1 MNYPRIYSLSTVGI
15 LKHYI
20 HDYVFHP
27 KRTDFIGSNGVGKS
41 IIADLLQMI
50 FVYDKELIRFGT
62 DSVKKEDRLI
72 NTLPYKT
79 KFAYCFLN
87 IEVDKGKF
95 IAVGIQISNQKS
107 KRIIPFLITREADVN
122 LKINQLALEKNEILF
137 AKDLTA
143 NGTIP
148 DLHEIAE
155 KLLDLSGLKLNSFK
169 NNDEVQGYYRFLYEK
184 NITPLNLSQDRNL
197 KAYAKVIQSFSK
209 AKTLNLS
216 GNQAS
221 KSLKEFLFEDS
232 DEDILFNF
240 NKAKDD
246 LEKIL
251 KQYHSLNEEIKT
263 LSDKQKKLL
272 ELRELE
278 HSYLDFYKC
287 FKQTELNCSYAE
299 LQTLKRRETRSSKLL
314 IRQQKELQKL
324 TKLIEKLP
332 RVESY
337 IKHCHDLADKN
348 LESFN
353 EFEKNSSLI
362 KELSAEISD
371 LEMMVLPEID
381 EDWKSNAERVD
392 MTLRDSGNI
401 KKLIAFAAP
410 YVQKYRTFDNIIL
423 ARNEQS
429 DILDE
434 LKAAIKADKLK
445 KEKLLSLLE
454 NNKAQDTFFQWYLN
468 YLPDLNDQQL
478 QALLYF
484 AATPV
489 SKTDNPEIQPR
500 YLDAQALFEEFQAV
514 AASQGMWLKLGALS
528 EFIPFNEDAALIRN
542 KSDLDISIQ
551 KLIGK
556 LKLEMSRLDIKL
568 EALTDILDGK
578 PYKIELFEH
587 PFDISIVENSNISRL
602 KTAAAC
608 ILQFNEKVLELQ
620 SQKTILEEAR
630 QITKSELK
638 VKYDDPDRI
647 KEELKLARKKWFER
661 VAKISKYSGEKTSDK
676 SSKEKELDKTDKD
689 LKAIIEEA
697 DSKQKTFED
706 LNRSYYGKFQENI
719 TDFSIEAVE
728 VEESKK
734 NYTNAFELYK
744 TSYLSIC
751 HSFNET
757 SNEKSPSIQ
766 LTIKNQTFS
775 FRALEEALL
784 GSKIRS
790 TDDIALALSEANQNR
805 TMIADGI
812 RDNMIKIFSTT
823 AGRFE
828 KYENQ
833 IKDINMFFVNRK
845 ISDKF
850 FFRLGFDK
858 NTEIKIEYVKDIADK
873 VRQSA
878 TQGELHF
885 GSSIVDFIEDFFKK
899 QAKMKSKVPI
909 DKLLDPKTYFE
920 LSVKLNYESGEEV
933 SGSTGETYSAIALL
947 GVARLSAMQK
957 KQRKGL
963 RFIILEELG
972 SLDNTNFKT
981 FPDIAE
987 EFNYQIITMAPHAF
1001 NIGLS
1006 DDWYAHHLIKG
1017 KEDDKINY
1025 HPSSSYFKTKD
1036 NNVDL
1041 EIYLNKLPQ

>member
-1 MNYPRIYSLSTVGI
+1 MNYPRIYSLSTIGI

-87 IEVDKGKF
+87 IEVEKGNF
-95 IAVGIQISNQKS
+95 ITVGIQISNQKA
-107 KRIIPFLITREADVN
+107 KRIIPFLITKEADIN
-122 LKINQLALEKNEILF
+122 LKINQLVLEKNEILF
-137 AKDLTA
+137 AKDLTS

-155 KLLDLSGLKLNSFK
+155 KLLNLNGLRLNSFK

-272 ELRELE
+272 DLRELE

-299 LQTLKRRETRSSKLL
+299 LQTLKRRETRNSKLL
-314 IRQQKELQKL
+314 IKQQKELQKL
-324 TKLIEKLP
+324 IKLIDKLP
-332 RVESY
+332 RIESY
-337 IKHCHDLADKN
+337 IQDCHELADKN

-353 EFEKNSSLI
+353 EFEKNSRLI

-371 LEMMVLPEID
+371 LEMIVLPEID
-381 EDWKSNAERVD
+381 EDWKSNVERVD
-392 MTLRDSGNI
+392 MTLRDSKNI
-401 KKLIAFAAP
+401 RQSIDFAVP
-410 YVQKYRTFDNIIL
+410 YIQKYRTFDNIIL
-423 ARNEQS
+423 TRNQQS
-429 DILDE
+429 NILDE

-454 NNKAQDTFFQWYLN
+454 NNKAEDTFFQWYLN
-468 YLPDLNDQQL
+468 HLPDLNDQQL
-478 QALLYF
+478 QTLLYF

-489 SKTDNPEIQPR
+489 SITNNPEIQPR
-500 YLDAQALFEEFQAV
+500 YIDAEALFKEFQATEINK
-514 AASQGMWLKLGALS
+514 GIWLKLGALS
-528 EFIPFNEDAALIRN
+528 EFIPFNQDAALIKN

-551 KLIGK
+551 KLIDK
-556 LKLEMSRLDIKL
+556 LKLEMSDLDIKL
-568 EALTDILDGK
+568 QALADILDGK
-578 PYKIELFEH
+578 SYEIDLFEYL
-587 PFDISIVENSNISRL
+587 FDSSIVENSNINNL
-602 KTAAAC
+602 KTAIAS
-608 ILQFNEKVLELQ
+608 ILQLNEKVLELQ
-620 SQKTILEEAR
+620 SKKTVLEDTQ
-630 QITKSELK
+630 QITKSKLK
-638 VKYDDPDRI
+638 VKHDDPDLI
-647 KEELKLARKKWFER
+647 KEELKFTRKKWFDR
-661 VAKISKYSGEKTSDK
+661 VAKISKYSGEKTSDR
-676 SSKEKELDKTDKD
+676 SSIEKELDKTHKD
-689 LKAIIEEA
+689 LKTIIEEVN
-697 DSKQKTFED
+697 SKQKIFED
-706 LNRSYYGKFQENI
+706 LNKSYYGIFQENI
-719 TDFSIEAVE
+719 TEFSIEAIG
-728 VEESKK
+728 VEENKN
-734 NYTNAFELYK
+734 NYTTAFELYK
-744 TSYLSIC
+744 TSYLSTC

-784 GSKIRS
+784 GNKIKS

-812 RDNMIKIFSTT
+812 RDSMIKIFSTT
-823 AGRFE
+823 ASRYQ
-828 KYENQ
+828 KYDDQ
-833 IKDINMFFVNRK
+833 IKNINTFFLNRK

-850 FFRLGFDK
+850 FFKLGFAE
-858 NTEIKIEYVKDIADK
+858 NPEIKIEYVKDIAYK

-899 QAKMKSKVPI
+899 QAKIKNKVPI

-987 EFNYQIITMAPHAF
+987 EFNYQIITMAPHTF

-1041 EIYLNKLPQ
+1041 NIYLNKLS

>member
-1 MNYPRIYSLSTVGI
+1 MNYPRIYSLSTIGI

-87 IEVDKGKF
+87 IEVEKDKF
-95 IAVGIQISNQKS
+95 IAVGIQISNQKG
-107 KRIIPFLITREADVN
+107 KRIIPFLITKEADIN

-137 AKDLTA
+137 AKGLTA
-143 NGTIP
+143 NDTIP
-148 DLHEIAE
+148 DLHEISE
-155 KLLDLSGLKLNSFK
+155 NLLASSGLRLNYFK
-169 NNDEVQGYYRFLYEK
+169 NNDEVQSYYRFLYDK

-240 NKAKDD
+240 NKAKED

-263 LSDKQKKLL
+263 LSDKQKRLL
-272 ELRELE
+272 HLRELE
-278 HSYLDFYKC
+278 HSYLDFHKC
-287 FKQTELNCSYAE
+287 FKQTELNGSYAE
-299 LQTLKRRETRSSKLL
+299 LQTLKRRETRNNSLL
-314 IRQQKELQKL
+314 IKQQKELQKL
-324 TKLIEKLP
+324 QKLIEKLP

-337 IKHCHDLADKN
+337 IKDCHDLADKN
-348 LESFN
+348 LELFN
-353 EFEKNSSLI
+353 EFEKKLSLTE
-362 KELSAEISD
+362 ELSAEISD
-371 LEMMVLPEID
+371 LEMIVLPEID
-381 EDWKSNAERVD
+381 EDWKNNIDRVD
-392 MTLRDSGNI
+392 MTLRDSAEI

-410 YVQKYRTFDNIIL
+410 YIEKYKTFDNVLL
-423 ARNEQS
+423 ARNKQNN
-429 DILDE
+429 ILDD
-434 LKAAIKADKLK
+434 LKSAIREEKSK
-445 KEKLLSLLE
+445 KEKFLSLLE
-454 NNKAQDTFFQWYLN
+454 NNKAEDTLFQWYLN
-468 YLPDLNDQQL
+468 HLPDLNDGQI

-484 AATPV
+484 ATTPI
-489 SKTDNPEIQPR
+489 SKTNNPDRQPR
-500 YLDAQALFEEFQAV
+500 YMDAEALFNDFQATTTD
-514 AASQGMWLKLGALS
+514 QGIWLKLGALS
-528 EFIPFNEDAALIRN
+528 EFIPFNQDAAVIEN
-542 KSDLDISIQ
+542 KADLDQSIQ
-551 KLIGK
+551 KLIDK
-556 LKLEMSRLDIKL
+556 LKLQLSEQETKL
-568 EALTDILDGK
+568 QALANISDGES
-578 PYKIELFEH
+578 YKIDLFDYH
-587 PFDISIVENSNISRL
+587 FDISIVEISNINRL
-602 KTAAAC
+602 KNAIAC
-608 ILQFNEKVLELQ
+608 IFQFNEKVLELQ
-620 SQKTILEEAR
+620 SKRTILDDAL
-630 QITKSELK
+630 QVIKSKLK
-638 VKYDDPDRI
+638 VKYDDPETI
-647 KEELKLARKKWFER
+647 KEQLKFTRKKWLDR
-661 VAKISKYSGEKTSDK
+661 VARISKYSGEKTSDK
-676 SSKEKELDKTDKD
+676 SSAEKELDKTDKD
-689 LKAIIEEA
+689 LKAITQEVNNM
-697 DSKQKTFED
+697 QKFFEN
-706 LNRSYYGKFQENI
+706 LNKSYYDIFQESI
-719 TDFSIEAVE
+719 TEFSIEAIE
-728 VEESKK
+728 VEQTK
-734 NYTNAFELYK
+734 NDYDNAFELYK
-744 TSYLSIC
+744 MSYVSVC
-751 HSFNET
+751 NSFDET
-757 SNEKSPSIQ
+757 SNEKNPSTQ
-766 LTIKNQTFS
+766 LAIKDHSFS
-775 FRALEEALL
+775 FRTLEEALL

-790 TDDIALALSEANQNR
+790 TDDIAVALSEANQNR

-812 RDNMIKIFSTT
+812 RDNMIKIFGTT
-823 AGRFE
+823 ASRYE
-828 KYENQ
+828 KYDDQ
-833 IKDINMFFVNRK
+833 IKRINTFFLNRK

-850 FFRLGFDK
+850 FFKLEFTENK
-858 NTEIKIEYVKDIADK
+858 NINIQYVKDIAYK

-885 GSSIVDFIEDFFKK
+885 GHSIVDFIEDFFKK
-899 QAKMKSKVPI
+899 QAKIKDKVPI

-920 LSVKLNYESGEEV
+920 LSAKLNYESGEEV

-987 EFNYQIITMAPHAF
+987 EFDYQIITMAPHTF

-1017 KEDDKINY
+1017 KVDDKINY

-1041 EIYLNKLPQ
+1041 DIYLNKLP

>member
-1 MNYPRIYSLSTVGI
+1 MNYPRIYSLSTIGI

-87 IEVDKGKF
+87 IEIEKGKF
-95 IAVGIQISNQKS
+95 IAIGIQISNQKG
-107 KRIIPFLITREADVN
+107 KRIIPFVITKEADLN

-137 AKDLTA
+137 AKNLTN

-148 DLHEIAE
+148 DLQEISE
-155 KLLDLSGLKLNSFK
+155 HLLASNGLRLNSFK
-169 NNDEVQGYYRFLYEK
+169 NNDEVQGYYRFLYDK

-197 KAYAKVIQSFSK
+197 KAFAKVIQSFSK

-263 LSDKQKKLL
+263 LSEKQKKLL
-272 ELRELE
+272 HLRELE
-278 HSYLDFYKC
+278 HTYSNLYKY
-287 FKQTELNCSYAE
+287 FKQAELNCSFAE
-299 LQTLKRRETRSSKLL
+299 LQTLKRHETESNNLL
-314 IRQQKELQKL
+314 IKQQKELE
-324 TKLIEKLP
+324 KLIKIIEKIP
-332 RVESY
+332 RVESR
-337 IKHCHDLADKN
+337 IKECHDLADKK
-348 LESFN
+348 LELFN
-353 EFEKNSSLI
+353 EFEKNSRLI
-362 KELSAEISD
+362 EDLSTEITD
-371 LEMMVLPEID
+371 LKMIILPEIH
-381 EDWKSNAERVD
+381 EDWKDNVERVD
-392 MTLRDSGNI
+392 MTLRNNEDI
-401 KKLIAFAAP
+401 KKSIALATP
-410 YVQKYRTFDNIIL
+410 YIEKYKTFDNITL
-423 ARNEQS
+423 ARDKQT

-434 LKAAIKADKLK
+434 LKSTIKAEKLK

-454 NNKAQDTFFQWYLN
+454 NNKTEDTLLQWYIHH
-468 YLPDLNDQQL
+468 LPDLNKEQI

-484 AATPV
+484 ATTPI
-489 SKTDNPEIQPR
+489 SKTNTPKGQSR
-500 YLDAQALFEEFQAV
+500 YVDAEALFKEFE
-514 AASQGMWLKLGALS
+514 SIKTNEGIWLRLGALW
-528 EFIPFNEDAALIRN
+528 EFIPFNKDATVIEN
-542 KSDLDISIQ
+542 KTDLDKSIQ
-551 KLIGK
+551 KLIDK
-556 LKLEMSRLDIKL
+556 LKSELSDLEIKL
-568 EALTDILDGK
+568 QALADISDAK
-578 PYKIELFEH
+578 SYKIDLFKY
-587 PFDISIVENSNISRL
+587 PFDISIVENGNINRL
-602 KTAAAC
+602 KTAIAC
-608 ILQFNEKVLELQ
+608 IFQIEEKNSELHSKKKQLEDALQV
-620 SQKTILEEAR
+620 I
-630 QITKSELK
+630 KSELK
-638 VKYDDPDRI
+638 VKYDDLEAI
-647 KEELKLARKKWFER
+647 KEELKITRKKWLDR
-661 VAKISKYSGEKTSDK
+661 VTKISKYSGEKTSNK
-676 SSKEKELDKTDKD
+676 SSKEKEVDKTDRD
-689 LKAIIEEA
+689 LKVVIE
-697 DSKQKTFED
+697 DVSSKQKIFDD
-706 LNRSYYGKFQENI
+706 LNKSYFDVFQENI
-719 TDFSIEAVE
+719 TDFNIETTNIE
-728 VEESKK
+728 QSK
-734 NYTNAFELYK
+734 NDFNNAFELYK
-744 TSYLSIC
+744 SSYISAC
-751 HSFNET
+751 HPFEET
-757 SNEKSPSIQ
+757 SNEKNPSVQ
-766 LTIKNQTFS
+766 LAIKNQSFS
-775 FRALEEALL
+775 FRTLEEALL

-790 TDDIALALSEANQNR
+790 TDDIIVALSEANQNR

-823 AGRFE
+823 ASRYE
-828 KYENQ
+828 KYDEQ
-833 IKDINMFFVNRK
+833 IKRINTFFINRK

-850 FFRLGFDK
+850 YFKLEF
-858 NTEIKIEYVKDIADK
+858 TENKDINIKYVKDIAYK

-878 TQGELHF
+878 TQGELQF
-885 GSSIVDFIEDFFKK
+885 GHSIVDFIEDFFKK
-899 QAKMKSKVPI
+899 QAKIKDKVPI

-920 LSVKLNYESGEEV
+920 LSAKLNYESGEEV

-957 KQRKGL
+957 EQRKGL

-987 EFNYQIITMAPHAF
+987 EFKYQIITMAPHTF

-1017 KEDDKINY
+1017 KVDDKINY

-1036 NNVDL
+1036 NNEDL
-1041 EIYLNKLPQ
+1041 DIYLNKLS

>member
-1 MNYPRIYSLSTVGI
+1 MNYPRIYSLSTIGI

-50 FVYDKELIRFGT
+50 FVYEKELIRFGT

-87 IEVDKGKF
+87 IEVEKGKF
-95 IAVGIQISNQKS
+95 IAIGIQISNQKG
-107 KRIIPFLITREADVN
+107 KRIIPFLITKEADIN

-137 AKDLTA
+137 AKDLTN

-148 DLHEIAE
+148 DLHEISE
-155 KLLDLSGLKLNSFK
+155 HLLASSGLRLNYFK
-169 NNDEVQGYYRFLYEK
+169 NNEEVQGYYRFLYDK

-263 LSDKQKKLL
+263 LSDKQKRLL
-272 ELRELE
+272 YLRELE
-278 HSYLDFYKC
+278 HSYSNFYKC

-299 LQTLKRRETRSSKLL
+299 LQTLKRRETRNSSLL
-314 IRQQKELQKL
+314 IKQRKELEKL
-324 TKLIEKLP
+324 IKLIEKLP

-337 IKHCHDLADKN
+337 IKDCHDLADKN
-348 LESFN
+348 LELFN
-353 EFEKNSSLI
+353 EFEKNSHLI
-362 KELSAEISD
+362 EELSVEITD
-371 LEMMVLPEID
+371 LEMIVLPEIH
-381 EDWKSNAERVD
+381 EDWKNNIDRID
-392 MTLRDSGNI
+392 MTVRDSADI
-401 KKLIAFAAP
+401 RKLIAFAAP
-410 YVQKYRTFDNIIL
+410 YIEKYSTFDNIML
-423 ARNEQS
+423 ARNEQTN
-429 DILDE
+429 ILDE
-434 LKAAIKADKLK
+434 LKSTIKAEKNK

-454 NNKAQDTFFQWYLN
+454 NNKTEDTLFHWYLN
-468 YLPDLNDQQL
+468 HLPDLNDQQI

-484 AATPV
+484 ATTPI
-489 SKTDNPEIQPR
+489 SKTNNTDLQPR
-500 YLDAQALFEEFQAV
+500 YLDAEALFKEFQV
-514 AASQGMWLKLGALS
+514 TAANQGIWLKLGALS
-528 EFIPFNEDAALIRN
+528 EFIPFNEDAALIKN
-542 KSDLDISIQ
+542 KSDLDKSIQ
-551 KLIGK
+551 KLIDK
-556 LKLEMSRLDIKL
+556 LKLELSDQNTKL
-568 EALTDILDGK
+568 HALADILDGK
-578 PYKIELFEH
+578 SYKIDLFEYL
-587 PFDISIVENSNISRL
+587 FDISIVENSNINRL
-602 KTAAAC
+602 KTAISC
-608 ILQFNEKVLELQ
+608 IFQVNEKILELE
-620 SQKTILEEAR
+620 SKKTILEDSL
-630 QITKSELK
+630 QVVKSKLK
-638 VKYDDPDRI
+638 VKYDDPDAI
-647 KEELKLARKKWFER
+647 KEELKFTRKKWLDR
-661 VAKISKYSGEKTSDK
+661 VTKISKYSGEKTSDK
-676 SSKEKELDKTDKD
+676 SSTEKELDKTGKD
-689 LKAIIEEA
+689 LKIIIEEVN
-697 DSKQKTFED
+697 SKQKIFDD
-706 LNRSYYGKFQENI
+706 LNKSYYEIFQENI
-719 TDFSIEAVE
+719 TDFSIEAIG
-728 VEESKK
+728 VEETK
-734 NYTNAFELYK
+734 NDYTNAFELYK
-744 TSYLSIC
+744 TSFISIC

-757 SNEKSPSIQ
+757 SNEKNPSTQ
-766 LTIKNQTFS
+766 FAIKDQSFS
-775 FRALEEALL
+775 FRTLEEALL

-790 TDDIALALSEANQNR
+790 TDDITVALSEANQNR

-823 AGRFE
+823 ASRYE
-828 KYENQ
+828 KYNDQ
-833 IKDINMFFVNRK
+833 IKRINTFFINRK
-845 ISDKF
+845 ISNKF
-850 FFRLGFDK
+850 FFKLEF
-858 NTEIKIEYVKDIADK
+858 TENRDIDIKHVKDIAYK

-878 TQGELHF
+878 TQGELNF
-885 GSSIVDFIEDFFKK
+885 GHSIVDFIEDFFKK
-899 QAKMKSKVPI
+899 QAKIKDKVPI
-909 DKLLDPKTYFE
+909 DKLLDPKTYFD
-920 LSVKLNYESGEEV
+920 LSAKLNYESGEEV

-957 KQRKGL
+957 EQRKGL

-987 EFNYQIITMAPHAF
+987 EFNYQIITMAPHTF

-1041 EIYLNKLPQ
+1041 EIYLNKLS

>member
-1 MNYPRIYSLSTVGI
+1 MNYPRIYSLSTIGI

-87 IEVDKGKF
+87 IEVEKDKF
-95 IAVGIQISNQKS
+95 IAVGIQISNQKG
-107 KRIIPFLITREADVN
+107 KRIIPFLITKEADIN

-137 AKDLTA
+137 AKGLTA

-148 DLHEIAE
+148 DLHEISE
-155 KLLDLSGLKLNSFK
+155 QLLASSGLRLNYFK
-169 NNDEVQGYYRFLYEK
+169 NNDEVQGYYRFLYDK

-251 KQYHSLNEEIKT
+251 KQYQSLNEEIKT
-263 LSDKQKKLL
+263 LSDKQRRLL
-272 ELRELE
+272 HLRELE
-278 HSYLDFYKC
+278 HSYSNFYKC

-299 LQTLKRRETRSSKLL
+299 LQTLKRRESRSSNLL
-314 IRQQKELQKL
+314 NKQQKELEKL
-324 TKLIEKLP
+324 IKLIEKLP
-332 RVESY
+332 RLESY
-337 IKHCHDLADKN
+337 IKDCHDLADKN
-348 LESFN
+348 LELFN
-353 EFEKNSSLI
+353 EFEKKLSLTE
-362 KELSAEISD
+362 ELSAEITD
-371 LEMMVLPEID
+371 LEMIVLPEIV
-381 EDWKSNAERVD
+381 EDWKKNVNRVD
-392 MTLRDSGNI
+392 MTLRDSTEI
-401 KKLIAFAAP
+401 KKLIAFAEP
-410 YVQKYRTFDNIIL
+410 YIDKYKTLDAIIL
-423 ARNEQS
+423 ARNKQTN
-429 DILDE
+429 IIDE
-434 LKAAIKADKLK
+434 LKSTIRQDKKK
-445 KEKLLSLLE
+445 KEKFLSLLE
-454 NNKAQDTFFQWYLN
+454 SNKGEDTLFQWYLN
-468 YLPDLNDQQL
+468 HMPDLNDQQIH
-478 QALLYF
+478 ALLHF
-484 AATPV
+484 ATTPI
-489 SKTDNPEIQPR
+489 SKSNNPDLQPR
-500 YLDAQALFEEFQAV
+500 YIDAEALFKEFQAS
-514 AASQGMWLKLGALS
+514 AENQGIWLKLGAVS
-528 EFIPFNEDAALIRN
+528 EFIPFNEDAAVIEN
-542 KSDLDISIQ
+542 KADLDQSIQ
-551 KLIGK
+551 KLIDK
-556 LKLEMSRLDIKL
+556 LKSELSDQETKL
-568 EALTDILDGK
+568 QALANISDGQS
-578 PYKIELFEH
+578 YKIDLFDYH
-587 PFDISIVENSNISRL
+587 FDISIVENSNINRL
-602 KTAAAC
+602 KNAIAC
-608 ILQFNEKVLELQ
+608 IFQVNEKVLELQ
-620 SQKTILEEAR
+620 SQKIILEDALHV
-630 QITKSELK
+630 IKSKLK
-638 VKYDDPDRI
+638 VEYDDPETI
-647 KEELKLARKKWFER
+647 KEELKFTRRKWLDR
-661 VAKISKYSGEKTSDK
+661 LAKISKYSGEKTSDK
-676 SSKEKELDKTDKD
+676 SSTEKELDKTEKD
-689 LKAIIEEA
+689 LKGIIEEVI
-697 DSKQKTFED
+697 SKQNFFED
-706 LNRSYYGKFQENI
+706 LNKSYSKIFQENI
-719 TDFSIEAVE
+719 TEFSIEEIE
-728 VEESKK
+728 VVGIR
-734 NYTNAFELYK
+734 NDFDTAFELYK
-744 TSYLSIC
+744 MSYISVC
-751 HSFNET
+751 NSFDET
-757 SNEKSPSIQ
+757 SNEKNPSTQ
-766 LTIKNQTFS
+766 LAIKDHSFS
-775 FRALEEALL
+775 FRTLEEALL
-784 GSKIRS
+784 GSKIKS
-790 TDDIALALSEANQNR
+790 TDDIALALSEANHNR

-812 RDNMIKIFSTT
+812 RDNMIKIFGTT
-823 AGRFE
+823 ASRYE
-828 KYENQ
+828 KYDDQ
-833 IKDINMFFVNRK
+833 IKRINTFFINRK
-845 ISDKF
+845 ISGKF
-850 FFRLGFDK
+850 FFKLEFTENK
-858 NTEIKIEYVKDIADK
+858 NINIQYVKDIAYK

-885 GSSIVDFIEDFFKK
+885 GHSIVDFIEDFFKK
-899 QAKMKSKVPI
+899 LAKIKDKVPI

-920 LSVKLNYESGEEV
+920 LSAKLNYESGEEV

-987 EFNYQIITMAPHAF
+987 EFDYQIITMAPHTF

-1017 KEDDKINY
+1017 KVDDKINY

-1041 EIYLNKLPQ
+1041 DIYLNKLS

>member
-1 MNYPRIYSLSTVGI
+1 MNYPRIYSLSTIGI

-87 IEVDKGKF
+87 VEVEKDKF
-95 IAVGIQISNQKS
+95 IAVGIQISNQKG
-107 KRIIPFLITREADVN
+107 KRIVPFLITKEADIN

-137 AKDLTA
+137 AKGLTA
-143 NGTIP
+143 NDTIP
-148 DLHEIAE
+148 DLHEISE
-155 KLLDLSGLKLNSFK
+155 NLLVSRGLRLNYFK
-169 NNDEVQGYYRFLYEK
+169 NNDEVQSYYRFLYDK

-240 NKAKDD
+240 NKAKED

-263 LSDKQKKLL
+263 LSDKQKRLL
-272 ELRELE
+272 HLRELE
-278 HSYLDFYKC
+278 YSYSNFYKC
-287 FKQTELNCSYAE
+287 FKQAELNGSYAE
-299 LQTLKRRETRSSKLL
+299 LQTLKRHESFNSNLL
-314 IRQQKELQKL
+314 IKQQKELRKL
-324 TKLIEKLP
+324 IKIIEKLP
-332 RVESY
+332 RVESH
-337 IKHCHDLADKN
+337 IKNCHNQADKN
-348 LESFN
+348 LELFN
-353 EFEKNSSLI
+353 EFEKKSRLI

-371 LEMMVLPEID
+371 LEMIVLPEID
-381 EDWKSNAERVD
+381 EDWKNNIDRVD
-392 MTLRDSGNI
+392 MTLRDSAEI

-410 YVQKYRTFDNIIL
+410 YIEKHKTFDNVLL
-423 ARNEQS
+423 ARNKQAN
-429 DILDE
+429 IMDE
-434 LKAAIKADKLK
+434 LKSTIRQDKKK
-445 KEKLLSLLE
+445 KEKFLSLLE
-454 NNKAQDTFFQWYLN
+454 SNKAEDTLFQWYLN
-468 YLPDLNDQQL
+468 RLPDLNDQQI

-484 AATPV
+484 ATTSI
-489 SKTDNPEIQPR
+489 SKTNNSDEQPR
-500 YLDAQALFEEFQAV
+500 YIDAEALFDDFHATTTD
-514 AASQGMWLKLGALS
+514 QGIWLKLGALS
-528 EFIPFNEDAALIRN
+528 EFIPFNEDAAVIEN
-542 KSDLDISIQ
+542 KADLDQSIQ
-551 KLIGK
+551 KLIDK
-556 LKLEMSRLDIKL
+556 LKLQLSYQETKL
-568 EALTDILDGK
+568 QALANISDGQS
-578 PYKIELFEH
+578 YKIDLFDYH
-587 PFDISIVENSNISRL
+587 FDISIVENSKINRL
-602 KTAAAC
+602 KNAIAC
-608 ILQFNEKVLELQ
+608 IFQFNEKVLELQ
-620 SQKTILEEAR
+620 SKKTILDNDL
-630 QITKSELK
+630 QVIKSKLK
-638 VKYDDPDRI
+638 VKYDDPETI
-647 KEELKLARKKWFER
+647 KEELKFTRKTWLDR

-676 SSKEKELDKTDKD
+676 SSAEKELDKTDKD
-689 LKAIIEEA
+689 LKAITQEVT
-697 DSKQKTFED
+697 SKQNFFED
-706 LNRSYYGKFQENI
+706 LNKSYYETFLENI
-719 TDFSIEAVE
+719 TEFSIEAIE
-728 VEESKK
+728 VEQAK
-734 NYTNAFELYK
+734 NDYDNAFELYK
-744 TSYLSIC
+744 MSYISVC
-751 HSFNET
+751 NSFDET
-757 SNEKSPSIQ
+757 SNEKNPSTQ
-766 LTIKNQTFS
+766 LAIKDHSFS
-775 FRALEEALL
+775 FRTLEEALL

-790 TDDIALALSEANQNR
+790 TDDIAVALSEANQNR

-812 RDNMIKIFSTT
+812 RDNMIKIFGTT
-823 AGRFE
+823 ASRYE
-828 KYENQ
+828 KYDDQ
-833 IKDINMFFVNRK
+833 IKRINTFFINRK

-850 FFRLGFDK
+850 FFKLEFSENK
-858 NTEIKIEYVKDIADK
+858 NINIQYVKDIAYK

-885 GSSIVDFIEDFFKK
+885 GHSIVDFIEDFFKK
-899 QAKMKSKVPI
+899 QAKIKDKVPI

-920 LSVKLNYESGEEV
+920 LSAKLNYESGEEV

-987 EFNYQIITMAPHAF
+987 EFDYQIITMAPHTF

-1017 KEDDKINY
+1017 KVDDKINY

-1041 EIYLNKLPQ
+1041 DIYLNKLS

>member
-1 MNYPRIYSLSTVGI
+1 MNYPRIYSLSTIGI

-87 IEVDKGKF
+87 IEVEKGKF
-95 IAVGIQISNQKS
+95 IAIGIQISNQKG
-107 KRIIPFLITREADVN
+107 KRIIPFLITKEADVN

-137 AKDLTA
+137 AKDLTT

-148 DLHEIAE
+148 DLHEISE
-155 KLLDLSGLKLNSFK
+155 HLLASSGLRLNYFK
-169 NNDEVQGYYRFLYEK
+169 NNDEVQGYYRFLYDK

-197 KAYAKVIQSFSK
+197 KAFAKVIQSFSK

-263 LSDKQKKLL
+263 LSDKQKRLL
-272 ELRELE
+272 HLRELE
-278 HSYLDFYKC
+278 HSYSDFYKC

-299 LQTLKRRETRSSKLL
+299 LQTLKRRETGSSSLL
-314 IRQQKELQKL
+314 IKQQKELEKL
-324 TKLIEKLP
+324 IKIIEKLP
-332 RVESY
+332 RAESY
-337 IKHCHDLADKN
+337 IKECHDLADKN
-348 LESFN
+348 LELFN

-362 KELSAEISD
+362 EELSAEITD
-371 LEMMVLPEID
+371 LEMIVLPEIH
-381 EDWKSNAERVD
+381 EDWKNNVDRVD
-392 MTLRDSGNI
+392 MTIRDSEDI
-401 KKLIAFAAP
+401 KKTIAFAAP
-410 YVQKYRTFDNIIL
+410 YIEKYKALDNIIL
-423 ARNEQS
+423 ARNEQTN
-429 DILDE
+429 ILDE
-434 LKAAIKADKLK
+434 LKSTIREDKKK

-454 NNKAQDTFFQWYLN
+454 SNKAEDTLFQWYLN
-468 YLPDLNDQQL
+468 HLPDLNDEQI

-484 AATPV
+484 ATTPI
-489 SKTDNPEIQPR
+489 SKTNNPDLQPR
-500 YLDAQALFEEFQAV
+500 YVDVEALFKEFHAT
-514 AASQGMWLKLGALS
+514 ATNEGTWLKLGALS
-528 EFIPFNEDAALIRN
+528 EFIPFNQDAALIKN
-542 KSDLDISIQ
+542 KVDLDKSIQ
-551 KLIGK
+551 KLIDK
-556 LKLEMSRLDIKL
+556 LKLELSYLDIKL
-568 EALTDILDGK
+568 HALADILDGK
-578 PYKIELFEH
+578 PYKIDLFEYH
-587 PFDISIVENSNISRL
+587 FDISIVENSNINRL
-602 KTAAAC
+602 KTAIAC
-608 ILQFNEKVLELQ
+608 IFQVNEKVSELE
-620 SQKTILEEAR
+620 SKKTILEEALKVTR
-630 QITKSELK
+630 SKLK
-638 VKYDDPDRI
+638 VKYDNPDAI
-647 KEELKLARKKWFER
+647 KEELKITRKKWLDR
-661 VAKISKYSGEKTSDK
+661 LAKISKYSGEKTSDK
-676 SSKEKELDKTDKD
+676 SSTEKEVDKTGKD
-689 LKAIIEEA
+689 LKVIIEEVN
-697 DSKQKTFED
+697 SKQKIFDD
-706 LNRSYYGKFQENI
+706 LNKSYYEIFQEKI
-719 TDFSIEAVE
+719 SDFSIVAIGL
-728 VEESKK
+728 EETR
-734 NYTNAFELYK
+734 NDYTNALELYK
-744 TSYLSIC
+744 SSYISTC
-751 HSFNET
+751 HSFDET
-757 SNEKSPSIQ
+757 SNEKNPSTQ
-766 LTIKNQTFS
+766 LAIKDQSFS
-775 FRALEEALL
+775 FRTLEEALL

-790 TDDIALALSEANQNR
+790 TDDITVALSEANQNR

-823 AGRFE
+823 ASRYE
-828 KYENQ
+828 KYNDQ
-833 IKDINMFFVNRK
+833 IKRINTFFINRK

-850 FFRLGFDK
+850 FFKLEF
-858 NTEIKIEYVKDIADK
+858 TENKDIDIKYVKDIAYK

-885 GSSIVDFIEDFFKK
+885 GHSIVDFIEDFFKK
-899 QAKMKSKVPI
+899 QAKIKDKVPI

-920 LSVKLNYESGEEV
+920 LSAKLNYESGEEV

-957 KQRKGL
+957 EQRKGL

-987 EFNYQIITMAPHAF
+987 EFNYQIITMAPHTF

-1041 EIYLNKLPQ
+1041 DIYLNKLS